1 LIRYQPAWSIGES
14 AFPLSVTRVKL
25 DLRHLEVVIAVA
37 DAGSISRAAA
47 AMKIAQPGLTAQL
60 RRIEHR
66 VGGPLFVRRPDGVV
80 PTELGEHVITGA
92 RDLVDRLRRLLASS
106 YTLARHVDP
115 VAPVRLGGVCGRLVA
130 LLATTVHYALP
141 GRGQTTLVESRTD
154 PVVTALAAG
163 ALDLAVLSDVPDA
176 ALHLPPEIEARPVGT
191 EQTLI
196 GLATG
201 HPLAAR
207 AYLDLADLADED
219 WALPPDPVG
228 ADHRGFRSA
237 CAAAGFTPRC
247 RQRLGDATA
256 TADLVRAGYAVSPF
270 PPVAEPAG
278 VALRPLR
285 GNPLPRRHLLVWLR
299 DGTSVSADDVHRE
312 LVHRFAAITRHPA
325 DPVRLTAVA

>member
-1 LIRYQPAWSIGES
+1 VLAGYRSTVDWPAATYW
-14 AFPLSVTRVKL
+14 
-25 DLRHLEVVIAVA
+25 
-37 DAGSISRAAA
+37 
-47 AMKIAQPGLTAQL
+47 
-60 RRIEHR
+60 
-66 VGGPLFVRRPDGVV
+66 
-80 PTELGEHVITGA
+80 
-92 RDLVDRLRRLLASS
+92 RDLVDAYPHARVILTVRGSGRHRAGGRR
-106 YTLARHVDP
+106 TGPRG
-115 VAPVRLGGVCGRLVA
+115 PVRR
-130 LLATTVHYALP
+130 TR
-141 GRGQTTLVESRTD
+141 RGT
-154 PVVTALAAG
+154 PPAARDRG
-163 ALDLAVLSDVPDA
+163 P
-176 ALHLPPEIEARPVGT
+176 PVGT

-247 RQRLGDATA
+247 RHRLGDATA
-256 TADLVRAGYAVSPF
+256 TADLVRASYAVSPF

-312 LVHRFAAITRHPA
+312 LIHRFAAITPHPA